1 MAQAPNAIL
10 AINSTDR
17 FVTNKPGNVNQPISN
32 VLIAEYQ
39 SLGPYANDF
48 QITAPNALMNGYIDK
63 IVISQIQIQY
73 NLPTMVPD
81 GNDLL
86 LIVYETP
93 LGAFVPRYIELP
105 YGYYT
110 PDALAA
116 MLAVTLNTD
125 IPVGEWTVQYFGATG
140 LDQGYTVTNDT
151 VRFFL
156 PTPTAAALP
165 PFSVSQP
172 DILRLLKTYK
182 LFGFTV
188 FNSNFNYSHHSW
200 SAPQFLYTPY
210 IDIYSDA
217 LTNYQNLKDT
227 DTSVS
232 RRKGLLARV
241 YLSGV
246 GNPVISS
253 GAYISNTGIVLTAGE
268 ALGSRPFLLTYDL
281 NTPKIIKWTPDSAIN
296 TLDFQLRD
304 CYGDLLF
311 TVVPPLQAGNDI
323 EQWNTEFQITLLC
336 VEKDY

>member
-10 AINSTDR
+10 AISSTDR
-17 FVTNKPGNVNQPISN
+17 YVTNAPGNVNQPVSN
-32 VLIAEYQ
+32 TLRGEYE

-63 IVISQIQIQY
+63 IILSQVQLQY
-73 NLPTMVPD
+73 NLPTIVPD

-93 LGAFVPRYIELP
+93 QVEFVFRIIELP
-105 YGYYT
+105 YGFYT

-116 MLAVTLNTD
+116 LLFVTLNEE
-125 IPVGEWTVQYFGATG
+125 IPIGLWQVQFFGETG
-140 LDQGYTVTNDT
+140 LDQGYTITNT
-151 VRFFL
+151 TIRFFF
-156 PTPTAAALP
+156 PTPATAAVP
-165 PFSVSQP
+165 PFSQSRANI
-172 DILRLLKTYK
+172 DRLLKTYK
-182 LFGFTV
+182 LFGFNI
-188 FNSNFNYSHHSW
+188 FNNSLENTHHSW
-200 SAPQFLYTPY
+200 SAPQFLYTPF

-227 DTSVS
+227 DTSSS
-232 RRKGLLARV
+232 RRKGLLARI

-253 GAYISNTGIVLTAGE
+253 AAYISPAGDIITSSE
-268 ALGSRPFLLTYDL
+268 ALGSKPFSLTYDL
-281 NTPKIIKWTPDSAIN
+281 NTPKVIKWTVDSAVN
-296 TLDFQLRD
+296 SLDFQMRD

-311 TVVPPLQAGNDI
+311 TVVPSLEVGNEI
-323 EQWNTEFQITLLC
+323 EQWNTEFQMTLLC